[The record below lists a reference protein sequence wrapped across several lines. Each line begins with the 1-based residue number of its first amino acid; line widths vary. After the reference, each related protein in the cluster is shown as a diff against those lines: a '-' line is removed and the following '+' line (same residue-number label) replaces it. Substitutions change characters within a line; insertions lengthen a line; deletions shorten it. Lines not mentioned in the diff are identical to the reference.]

1 MTAAGRA
8 DEFGRGAGSQ
18 LVTAAW
24 RPTPDPDPAKGSGHE
39 AHHHHLPHPRRGHAG
54 TGGPSEDRSGVFEH
68 GGWLVPF
75 ADEDLGRYV
84 TEWIG
89 RADAFLLGRRTYD
102 IFSAQWPRVTDPDD
116 PVARS
121 LNHLPKYVVSNTLD
135 HPAWQNTTVVG
146 GDEDGVVKGI
156 QALKD
161 RPGGELQVHG
171 SGVLAQFLMRARTH
185 RRVPTVDLP
194 RGPRPGTAAVRRR
207 CPAHL
212 LRAHRLPHLQH
223 RGLGQQLPPGWVA
236 WGELDGPV
244 IPVGRRVSSG
254 GRPVR

>member
-1 MTAAGRA
+1 MKLTITTFLTLDGVMQA
-8 DEFGRGAGSQ
+8 
-18 LVTAAW
+18 
-24 RPTPDPDPAKGSGHE
+24 P
-39 AHHHHLPHPRRGHAG
+39 
-54 TGGPSEDRSGVFEH
+54 GGPSEDRSGVFEH

-102 IFSAQWPRVTDPDD
+102 IFSAHWPRVTDPDD

-171 SGVLAQFLMRARTH
+171 SGVLAQFLMRH
-185 RRVPTVDLP
+185 ELIDEY
-194 RGPRPGTAAVRRR
+194 
-207 CPAHL
+207 
-212 LRAHRLPHLQH
+212 RLWTFPVV
-223 RGLGQQLPPGWVA
+223 LGQGRRLFADGALPTSFELTDSRTSSTGVSVNSYRPAGRPRH
-236 WGELDGPV
+236 GSFELDQ
-244 IPVGRRVSSG
+244 
-254 GRPVR
+254 